1 MKIVFLLS
9 VFLVYLIL
17 LLIVST
23 LLEKTIKISAK
34 KDIRFSKLIVPS
46 TLVII
51 TWIYLGYLYVITL
64 TKLNVDLPTYF
75 INTFLK
81 LPTPFS
87 NFTLILGVLGLY
99 ILIAI
104 LLQSLYVYLI
114 NFNLTKPFSMV
125 YLKIKKAIV
134 KAIKNNKKVD
144 NFFKK
149 ISSKIFKKDIHK
161 KKITKHADYKID
173 FITCI
178 FSSILTF
185 IFIGAFIVVLMII
198 TNFTTNKVLNILINK
213 K

>member
-1 MKIVFLLS
+1 MKIIFLLS

-17 LLIVST
+17 LLIIST
-23 LLEKTIKISAK
+23 LLEKTIKISTK

-51 TWIYLGYLYVITL
+51 TWVSLTFLYILTL
-64 TKLNVDLPTYF
+64 THLKVDLATYI
-75 INTFLK
+75 INNFLN

-87 NFTLILGVLGLY
+87 NFTLIIGVLGLY

-104 LLQSLYVYLI
+104 ILQSIYVYLI
-114 NFNLTKPFSMV
+114 NFNLSRPFNIIF
-125 YLKIKKAIV
+125 IKCKKFIAKSV
-134 KAIKNNKKVD
+134 KNNKKVD
-144 NFFKK
+144 NFFKN
-149 ISSKIFKKDIHK
+149 ISSKIFKKDVHT

-173 FITCI
+173 FLTCI

-185 IFIGAFIVVLMII
+185 IFIIAFIAVLMLITKLMTNTILSMII
-198 TNFTTNKVLNILINK
+198 K